1 MTRLTC
7 PLQNG
12 SSSALPDFAC
22 QISKE
27 QQRLPHTNRGGWF
40 SAEYELSI
48 FLLGWA
54 LGIWQYCDTGHDHGH
69 NWQGSRAEPPMTLKR
84 QL

>member
-48 FLLGWA
+48 FLRFFFLGGLLGFGNIAIRGMTTAISGEA
-54 LGIWQYCDTGHDHGH
+54 LSPSG
-69 NWQGSRAEPPMTLKR
+69 P
-84 QL
+84 